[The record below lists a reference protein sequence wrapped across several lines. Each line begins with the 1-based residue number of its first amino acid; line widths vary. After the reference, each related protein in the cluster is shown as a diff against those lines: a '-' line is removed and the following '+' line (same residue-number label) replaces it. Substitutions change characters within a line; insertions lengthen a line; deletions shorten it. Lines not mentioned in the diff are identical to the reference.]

1 MDVFAPCRRKDSYY
15 SQAKNF
21 CSGTFKESP
30 IPYLLYL
37 KNNKSRNET
46 VKQSNIYTIKYK
58 NQFRT
63 KVQIRKVGW
72 E

>member
-1 MDVFAPCRRKDSYY
+1 MFLLRVGEKIHIIPT
-15 SQAKNF
+15 KNF

-37 KNNKSRNET
+37 KNNRSRNET